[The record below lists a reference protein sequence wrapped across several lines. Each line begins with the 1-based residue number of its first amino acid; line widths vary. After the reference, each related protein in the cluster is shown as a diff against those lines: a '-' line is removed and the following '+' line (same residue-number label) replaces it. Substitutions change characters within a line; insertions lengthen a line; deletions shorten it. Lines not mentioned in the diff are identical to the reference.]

1 MNVGMLL
8 LLLLF
13 DFAENMNRSKHGD
26 NRIRTVLIVPET
38 DWECWRVIENILV
51 LALFGRNAHT
61 PHRTAHRNRIGE
73 IEIYTMKRVV
83 TNTEIHR
90 LVNRK
95 PHFEFDGCN
104 MKRWESR
111 KKNRIYE
118 GSSDAVRLWH
128 FFYPTFAHAQ
138 STQSTHIHFNVD
150 QNVSPLLFVVVFV
163 ALLSAKNRTGE
174 FVRTR
179 NTGDSCLSKHQTRM
193 IRQQQK
199 QKTIRVNN
207 KKTSEKKTGTQ
218 LFRNAI
224 KRIKICC
231 RKWLWNRLLV
241 RMVFKF
247 RFEKD
252 FKALMIMNIKNSFFF
267 LLLRRD

>member
-1 MNVGMLL
+1 
-8 LLLLF
+8 
-13 DFAENMNRSKHGD
+13 
-26 NRIRTVLIVPET
+26 
-38 DWECWRVIENILV
+38 
-51 LALFGRNAHT
+51 
-61 PHRTAHRNRIGE
+61 
-73 IEIYTMKRVV
+73 
-83 TNTEIHR
+83 
-90 LVNRK
+90 
-95 PHFEFDGCN
+95 
-104 MKRWESR
+104 
-111 KKNRIYE
+111 
-118 GSSDAVRLWH
+118 
-128 FFYPTFAHAQ
+128 
-138 STQSTHIHFNVD
+138 
-150 QNVSPLLFVVVFV
+150 
-163 ALLSAKNRTGE
+163 
-174 FVRTR
+174 
-179 NTGDSCLSKHQTRM
+179 M

-267 LLLRRD
+267 YFCAEISEETSRFWLIYLIDREIN